1 MNNDLIEAKDKAKQT
16 ESQLRQVNEENTLLK
31 KRINDLEAIIKESE
45 EVMDQMREELKENT
59 AQRSD
64 SEGLRER
71 ILSLSEQLLRSELS
85 IEDLKKENAQYANEL
100 ESIKG
105 SHELELLKL
114 RQANFKLKQEL
125 DDKKQSD
132 QSNLLLVTVD
142 ERKLFC

>member
-1 MNNDLIEAKDKAKQT
+1 MIEAKDKAKQT

>member
-1 MNNDLIEAKDKAKQT
+1 MNNELIEAKDKAKQT

-85 IEDLKKENAQYANEL
+85 IEDLKKENAQYTNEL

-105 SHELELLKL
+105 NHELELLKL
-114 RQANFKLKQEL
+114 RQANFKLKQDL

-142 ERKLFC
+142 ECKLFC

>member
-1 MNNDLIEAKDKAKQT
+1 MIEAKDKAKQT

-85 IEDLKKENAQYANEL
+85 IEDLKKENAQYTNEL

-105 SHELELLKL
+105 NHELELLKL
-114 RQANFKLKQEL
+114 RQANFKLKQDL

-142 ERKLFC
+142 ECKLFC